1 MKKVVCLV
9 GAALVALLIL
19 APTAL
24 AQDEDTM
31 MPERNVIT
39 IESKEA
45 LPKSGGLSAQSVL
58 VPAAALLLG
67 SGVLAFAVLRGKR

>member
-1 MKKVVCLV
+1 MRRVVYL
-9 GAALVALLIL
+9 AMATLVAMMIL

-31 MPERNVIT
+31 MPERSAIT

-45 LPKSGGLSAQSVL
+45 LPKSGGLSAQSIL
-58 VPAAALLLG
+58 LPAAALLLG
-67 SGVLAFAVLRGKR
+67 SGVLAYSVLRRR